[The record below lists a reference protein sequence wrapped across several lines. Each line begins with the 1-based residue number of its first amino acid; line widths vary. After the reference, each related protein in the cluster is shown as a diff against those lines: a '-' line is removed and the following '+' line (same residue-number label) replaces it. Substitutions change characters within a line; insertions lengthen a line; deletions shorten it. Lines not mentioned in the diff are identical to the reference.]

1 MKLRKNA
8 KESPKTTKRG
18 IVGAIVTMLI
28 TVAVMFVAPKNPELA
43 EIIKGS
49 ETAILAIGTS
59 IASIIA
65 LIGANKQD
73 K

>member
-1 MKLRKNA
+1 
-8 KESPKTTKRG
+8 
-18 IVGAIVTMLI
+18 MLI